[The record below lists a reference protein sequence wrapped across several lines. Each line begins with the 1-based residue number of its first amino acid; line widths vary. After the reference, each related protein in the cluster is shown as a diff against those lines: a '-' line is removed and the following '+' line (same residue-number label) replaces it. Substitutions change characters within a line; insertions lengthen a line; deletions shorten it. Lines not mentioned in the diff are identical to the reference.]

1 MIDIHA
7 QMWNMNP
14 IARKKPEKQKLQ
26 NKKITITF
34 FFFIPD
40 LKKKRITRYTLSY
53 LYCWIK
59 VCNYLYYFYWAKIF
73 PETGLLS
80 F

>member
-26 NKKITITF
+26 NKNSQIPF
-34 FFFIPD
+34 FFFIIPD
-40 LKKKRITRYTLSY
+40 WKKKMNHKIYTL
-53 LYCWIK
+53 LFI
-59 VCNYLYYFYWAKIF
+59 
-73 PETGLLS
+73 LLN
-80 F
+80 

>member
-26 NKKITITF
+26 NKKSQLP

-40 LKKKRITRYTLSY
+40 RKKNHESQDIHSLIYIVELKLQ
-53 LYCWIK
+53 LF
-59 VCNYLYYFYWAKIF
+59 VLF
-73 PETGLLS
+73 LLS
-80 F
+80 